1 MADAPRTR
9 RTPPARRTTRDART
23 HASRIAVRRAALNQQ
38 PNASGVPGWLLTTCA
53 VVAVL
58 AAMILLVVATI
69 RTPPTPVLR
78 LSVPLVWALAAGLVF
93 VPLERR
99 LDVPGLGWQGVLGWT
114 LLSYAVGFMPA
125 PHGALLDLPELPS
138 YLVLLLAVFYAVAA
152 AAVPCT
158 WFVAR
163 RRTLDDDLRIRRA
176 RRHAYAVALVV
187 VVLMMAA
194 LRVLTWWAFA
204 LVVVVLILAEVL
216 FVAQWEGTGNR

>member
-9 RTPPARRTTRDART
+9 RPPPARRTTGDGRT
-23 HASRIAVRRAALNQQ
+23 HASRIAARRAAPSEQ
-38 PNASGVPGWLLTTCA
+38 PNASSVPGWLLATCA

-58 AAMILLVVATI
+58 AAMVLLLVATI
-69 RTPPTPVLR
+69 RTPPAPVLR

-99 LDVPGLGWQGVLGWT
+99 LDMPGLGWQGVLGWT

-138 YLVLLLAVFYAVAA
+138 YLVLLLAVFYAASA

-158 WFVAR
+158 WLVAR

-176 RRHAYAVALVV
+176 RRHAYAIALLVV

-204 LVVVVLILAEVL
+204 LVVVVLILAEAL
-216 FVAQWEGTGNR
+216 FVAQWETR